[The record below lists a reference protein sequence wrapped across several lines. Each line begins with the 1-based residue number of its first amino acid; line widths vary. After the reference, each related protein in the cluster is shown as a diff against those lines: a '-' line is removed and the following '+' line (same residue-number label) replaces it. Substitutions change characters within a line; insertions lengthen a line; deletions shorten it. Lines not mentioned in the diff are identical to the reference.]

1 MSDPHFTP
9 KGIQPTEEQLAIQLA
24 RKRHI
29 VIEANAGAAKTT
41 TLALRLAQALARGA
55 DADRVLALTYTD
67 TAVQALKDAL
77 TRIGLDAATRRRLHV
92 MTFEAFCT
100 ERMLF
105 IEGSRIPVHAQP
117 EALRPHVLQAIER
130 VLSNADERH
139 PDEFAIQGDGSA
151 SVEGLLAAFVQ
162 LKGSMLLHS
171 EAAQHPL
178 TPNLAQALDQ
188 DYTTLK
194 VFRAYERIRR
204 GGHPDHHA
212 FRGEHDATYDL
223 ASLLLDEDAFLG
235 DLSDQDMGGQ
245 GHPLDLGLH
254 LVVVDEMHDTNRAM
268 FTVLRELMARNQA
281 AFVGVGDRDQVIHAV
296 AGADARFM
304 GEAFDR
310 EVAVATRFPLSTTW
324 RFGHTLAQAVSR
336 LAHNKPYATAPGM
349 DSPLEGIPVVGP
361 ADRNW
366 HLTRLITERVGL
378 DAKAPASAIA
388 ILLRHPHQ
396 SVEIENHLLDKGID
410 YRTTGF
416 DTYLTR
422 PEVLFVRGLYACA
435 HGCFDGIER
444 TETRMAVLRALLTFS
459 GSFVDTGEADPD
471 LPVDIAE
478 RAKAEAEAFKAIC
491 AQPQLAESFLNNQV
505 LRNGHPASVRLIER
519 ALEVLKHPDPL
530 VVMDDFVA
538 ALQPRELASRLLVRQ
553 QDIVQVEANIASLI
567 ASAGGFDNTASFFRA
582 MNEREIRR
590 MAMQPQRCVLISSI
604 EAAKGLEFEHVI
616 LPGLNRGEF
625 AVGGDTVD
633 NRNLLYVAMTRA
645 RRRLTV
651 LYDNSRPSAYLKTL
665 GLL

>member
-1 MSDPHFTP
+1 MSEPFFTP
-9 KGIQPTEEQLAIQLA
+9 KGIVPTDEQVAIQLA

-77 TRIGLDAATRRRLHV
+77 ARIGLDAATRRRLRV
-92 MTFEAFCT
+92 MTFDAFCT
-100 ERMLF
+100 ERMLA
-105 IEGSRIPVHAQP
+105 IEGSRIPLHTQP
-117 EALRPHVLQAIER
+117 ESLRPHVLQAIER
-130 VLSNADERH
+130 VLSNADERY

-151 SVEGLLAAFVQ
+151 SVEGLLAAFLQ
-162 LKGSMLLHS
+162 LKGSLRLHT
-171 EAAQHPL
+171 EAAHRTL
-178 TPNLAQALDQ
+178 TPTLANELDL

-194 VFRAYERIRR
+194 IFRAFEHIRR

-212 FRGEHDATYDL
+212 FRAEHDATYDL
-223 ASLLLDEDAFLG
+223 ACLLLDEDAYLG
-235 DLSDQDMGGQ
+235 DDAGQ

-254 LVVVDEMHDTNRAM
+254 LVLVDEMHDTNRAM

-310 EVAVATRFPLSTTW
+310 EVAVATRFALSTTW
-324 RFGHTLAQAVSR
+324 RFGRTLAQAVSR
-336 LAHNKPYATAPGM
+336 LAHHKAYATAPG
-349 DSPLEGIPVVGP
+349 LESGVDAIAVVGP

-378 DAKAPASAIA
+378 PADAPASAIA

-435 HGCFDGIER
+435 HGCFEGIER
-444 TETRMAVLRALLTFS
+444 VETRMAVLRALLTFS

-471 LPVDIAE
+471 QPVDTAE
-478 RAKAEAEAFKAIC
+478 RAKVEAEAFKAVC
-491 AQPQLAESFLNNQV
+491 AQPQLAESFLNHQV

-519 ALEVLKHPDPL
+519 ALDVLKHPDPL
-530 VVMDDFVA
+530 VVMDEFVA
-538 ALQPRELASRLLVRQ
+538 ALRPRELASRLLVRQ
-553 QDIVQVEANIASLI
+553 QDIAQVEDNITSLI
-567 ASAGGFDNTASFFRA
+567 ASAGSFDNTASFFRA

-590 MAMQPQRCVLISSI
+590 LAMNPQRCVLISSI

-616 LPGLNRGEF
+616 VPGLNRGEF

-645 RRRLTV
+645 KRRLTL
-651 LYDNSRPSAYLKTL
+651 LYDGSRPSAYLKTI

>member
-1 MSDPHFTP
+1 MSEPLFTP
-9 KGIQPTEEQLAIQLA
+9 NGIVPTDEQLAIQLA

-55 DADRVLALTYTD
+55 EPERVLALTYTD

-77 TRIGLDAATRRRLHV
+77 ARIGLDVATRRHLRV

-100 ERMLF
+100 ERLRA
-105 IEGSRIPVHAQP
+105 IEGSPVPRHTLP
-117 EALRPHVLQAIER
+117 EQLRPHVLQAIAR
-130 VLSNADERH
+130 VLGNADERF
-139 PDEFAIQGDGSA
+139 PDEFTIQGDGTA
-151 SVEGLLAAFVQ
+151 SVEGLLAAFMQ
-162 LKGSMLLHS
+162 LKGSLWLQT
-171 EAAQHPL
+171 ELDQRTL
-178 TPNLAQALDQ
+178 TPTLAHTLGQ

-194 VFRAYERIRR
+194 VLRAYEHIRR

-212 FRGEHDATYDL
+212 FRAEHDATHDL
-223 ASLLLDEDAFLG
+223 ACLLLDEDAPLDDG
-235 DLSDQDMGGQ
+235 ADT

-254 LVVVDEMHDTNRAM
+254 LVLVDEMHDTNRAM
-268 FTVLRELMARNQA
+268 FTVLRALLARNPA

-296 AGADARFM
+296 AGADVRFM

-310 EVAVATRFPLSTTW
+310 EVGVATRFALSTTW
-324 RFGHTLAQAVSR
+324 RFGRTLAQAVSR
-336 LAHNKPYATAPGM
+336 LAQHKAYATAPGL
-349 DSPLEGIPVVGP
+349 STEVEAIAVVGP

-366 HLTRLITERVGL
+366 HLSRLITERVGL
-378 DAKAPASAIA
+378 DPKAPASAIA

-416 DTYLTR
+416 DSYLSR

-435 HGCFDGIER
+435 HGCFEGIER
-444 TETRMAVLRALLTFS
+444 TETRQAVLRALLTFA
-459 GSFVDTGEADPD
+459 GAFVDTGEAAPD
-471 LPVDIAE
+471 QPIDTAE
-478 RAKAEAEAFKAIC
+478 RAQAEAEAFKAVC
-491 AQPQLAESFLNNQV
+491 AQPQLAESFLNHQV
-505 LRNGHPASVRLIER
+505 LRNGHPAAVRCIER
-519 ALEVLKHPDPL
+519 ALAVLQHPDPL
-530 VVMDDFVA
+530 MVMDGFVA
-538 ALQPRELASRLLVRQ
+538 ALRPRELASRLLVRQ
-553 QDIVQVEANIASLI
+553 QDIAQVEANITSLI

-590 MAMQPQRCVLISSI
+590 LAMNPQRCVLISSI

-616 LPGLNRGEF
+616 VPGLDRGEF

-645 RRRLTV
+645 RRRLT
-651 LYDNSRPSAYLKTL
+651 LLHDGGRPSAYLQTL